1 RHHAVRGGVATQG
14 AGRLASSLN
23 TSKPHLL
30 HLPCAMTAA
39 MNETSDTVPFDQSTM
54 PASIDDWEQP
64 LTELLADLSDTQTA
78 LLDVLG
84 RKRDLLAGNDRA
96 GLAAIQPE
104 EERLGTRLSE
114 CQQRRQR
121 LLEAAGERGLPTTDL
136 SSLTEAMPE
145 PTRKAL
151 RPKIREARSRARIL
165 QHQSLTNWV
174 LVQRTL
180 LHLSQMIEI
189 VATGGQKAPTYEK
202 SGPSAAGGVLMDRA
216 V

>member
-1 RHHAVRGGVATQG
+1 
-14 AGRLASSLN
+14 
-23 TSKPHLL
+23 
-30 HLPCAMTAA
+30 
-39 MNETSDTVPFDQSTM
+39 MNETPNTLPFDAATL
-54 PASIDDWEQP
+54 PETIEGWEQP
-64 LTELLADLSDTQTA
+64 LTQLLSDLSETQTA
-78 LLDVLG
+78 LLDMLG

-104 EERLGTRLSE
+104 EAQLAERLNE
-114 CQQRRQR
+114 CQQRRQG
-121 LLEAAGERGLPTTDL
+121 LLDAAGERGLPTTDL
-136 SSLTEAMPE
+136 HSLTEAMPNSA
-145 PTRKAL
+145 RKTL

-189 VATGGQKAPTYEK
+189 VATGGKKSPTYERK
-202 SGPSAAGGVLMDRA
+202 GPSASGGVLMDRA

>member
-1 RHHAVRGGVATQG
+1 
-14 AGRLASSLN
+14 
-23 TSKPHLL
+23 
-30 HLPCAMTAA
+30 MTAA
-39 MNETSDTVPFDQSTM
+39 MNETSDTVPFDPSTM

-104 EERLGTRLSE
+104 EKRLGTRLSE
-114 CQQRRQR
+114 CQLRRQR

-145 PTRKAL
+145 ATRKAL
-151 RPKIREARSRARIL
+151 RPKIREARSR
-165 QHQSLTNWV
+165 
-174 LVQRTL
+174 
-180 LHLSQMIEI
+180 
-189 VATGGQKAPTYEK
+189 
-202 SGPSAAGGVLMDRA
+202 
-216 V
+216 

>member
-1 RHHAVRGGVATQG
+1 
-14 AGRLASSLN
+14 
-23 TSKPHLL
+23 
-30 HLPCAMTAA
+30 MTAA
-39 MNETSDTVPFDQSTM
+39 MNETNETLPFDAHALPDT
-54 PASIDDWEQP
+54 IDGWEQP
-64 LTELLADLSDTQTA
+64 LTQLLSDLSETQTA

-104 EERLGTRLSE
+104 EVRLGERLNE
-114 CQQRRQR
+114 CQQRRQG
-121 LLEAAGERGLPTTDL
+121 LLEAAGERGLPTSDL
-136 SSLTEAMPE
+136 QSLAEAMPD
-145 PTRKAL
+145 TARKSL

-202 SGPSAAGGVLMDRA
+202 SGPSASGGVLMDRA